1 MRCMK
6 TVVFCLCLC
15 LIALTQLSGPA
26 RADSLTAKMQAKYD
40 GITSMRADFS
50 QTLLHKE
57 SGAKETRTGML
68 QFNKPLLVR
77 WETKDPSPE
86 LLVVGKTEIWN
97 VFPDEDVAYKYPLS
111 LVEDT
116 RSIVRVVTGQ
126 ARLDQDFT
134 FEKEGTENGLTK
146 LHVYPKEPVQAL
158 VEAIFWVDPQSALI
172 RKLRIY
178 DFYGNENE
186 ITFTN
191 QQIDAAVP
199 DSTFV
204 YKPGKGITVEDRTK
218 QDSAVQKPLLQ

>member
-1 MRCMK
+1 MRSAKM
-6 TVVFCLCLC
+6 VVFCLCL
-15 LIALTQLSGPA
+15 LALGQFSGQA
-26 RADSLTAKMQAKYD
+26 LAEKNLTAKLQAKYD

-50 QTLLHKE
+50 QVLLHKE
-57 SGAKETRTGML
+57 SGAKETRTGTL
-68 QFNKPLLVR
+68 QFKKPLLVR

-97 VFPDEDVAYKYPLS
+97 VFPDEDAAYKYPLS

-126 ARLDQDFT
+126 SRLEQDFT

-158 VEAIFWVDPQSALI
+158 VEAIFWVDPESALI

-191 QQIDAAVP
+191 QQIDVAVP
-199 DSTFV
+199 DASFA

-218 QDSAVQKPLLQ
+218 QDSSVQKPLMQ

>member
-1 MRCMK
+1 MMLAASGAALAAPVNP
-6 TVVFCLCLC
+6 VVVGL
-15 LIALTQLSGPA
+15 Q
-26 RADSLTAKMQAKYD
+26 KKYES
-40 GITSMRADFS
+40 ITSMKAEFT
-50 QTLLHKE
+50 QLLVHKE
-57 SGAKETRTGML
+57 SGSKENRSGTL
-68 QFNKPLLVR
+68 LFKKPLLVR
-77 WETKDPSPE
+77 WESKKPAPE
-86 LLVVGKTEIWN
+86 LLLVTDKEIWN
-97 VFPDEDVAYKYPLS
+97 VFPDEEVAYKYPLS